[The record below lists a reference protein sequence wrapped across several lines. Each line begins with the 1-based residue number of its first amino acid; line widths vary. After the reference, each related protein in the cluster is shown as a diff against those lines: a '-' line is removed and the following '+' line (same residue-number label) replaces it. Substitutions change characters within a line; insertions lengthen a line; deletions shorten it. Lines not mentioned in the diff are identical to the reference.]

1 MRREVYLLGSVIV
14 TSLATGLALISIF
27 TMGFCP
33 LTYSLPLLIPL
44 FFSFGFLSGMR
55 YGEEKTDGKGLV
67 KGLEGDERRIVEILL
82 SKGGKAFQ
90 REIAREVGA
99 VKTTRALK
107 RLEAKGIVRR
117 ERVGKVNLV
126 ILQ

>member
-1 MRREVYLLGSVIV
+1 MRRVVYLLGSVLV

-27 TMGFCP
+27 TLGFCP

-55 YGEEKTDGKGLV
+55 YGKEASEGKNLV

-82 SKGGKAFQ
+82 AKGGKAFQ
-90 REIAREVGA
+90 REIAREIGA
-99 VKTTRALK
+99 VRTTRALK
-107 RLEAKGIVRR
+107 KLEAKGIVKR
-117 ERVGKVNLV
+117 ERIGKVNLV